1 MSTTVET
8 PTEIRPF
15 HVDIS
20 PDKLADLHQR
30 IAATRWP
37 HKELVADRSQGVQLA
52 TGTPSTVV
60 QPQDALVRL
69 PMPRGGNRPASRWIR
84 HLPAPGATFNGS
96 TRAFAPIARRQPGTA
111 VVF

>member
-20 PDKLADLHQR
+20 QDKLADLHHR

-37 HKELVADRSQGVQLA
+37 SKQLVTDRSQGVQLA
-52 TGTPSTVV
+52 T
-60 QPQDALVRL
+60 PQELARDVHLVH
-69 PMPRGGNRPASRWIR
+69 G
-84 HLPAPGATFNGS
+84 PGDS
-96 TRAFAPIARRQPGTA
+96 
-111 VVF
+111 